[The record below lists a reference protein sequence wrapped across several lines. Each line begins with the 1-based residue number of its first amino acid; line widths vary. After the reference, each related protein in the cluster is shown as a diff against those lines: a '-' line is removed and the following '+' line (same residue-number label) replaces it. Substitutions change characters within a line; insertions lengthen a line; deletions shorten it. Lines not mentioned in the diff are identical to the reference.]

1 MSGIVYKQ
9 RYANAGRVPK
19 EAIPGLNVRHLHYIA
34 TRPGAVYNEGYG
46 FGLFGSL
53 RPNAPMAD
61 ITSLEDAKSLVRAES
76 ERGRTMFRGIVSMG
90 EPEASE
96 QGFYDRRKW
105 ERLIESQMASIAKLM
120 HIAPL
125 DLRWVGA
132 MHCNAGHPHV
142 HLLFWDAGKQPR
154 QDYMP
159 KPVFEQYAERIRA
172 GFNREIYGREIAKTQ
187 AEQKEN
193 LQELRD
199 ELRALFPEAN
209 PTGVFPISA
218 MQKSKNFPEL
228 CERLQTLVDHAPESG
243 SLKYAYLPSEYKE
256 EVDAFLNLVLRQPA
270 FSKLHDAYLNAA
282 KQVSEL
288 YGNGE
293 QTIGTNLKKAEL
305 KLCKEL
311 GNELMNAVRPLLS
324 EKRRALSAEKRAYV
338 REYLARSKVYD
349 ILLKAL
355 PAERIPMEQIRQ
367 MPEYVALRDDLKELL
382 HADHRWK
389 EEEPDKLL
397 DSVLGEVLREAQ
409 SEKGYIAEAQ
419 RTNTITTLLRL
430 FASLSRRTGQ
440 QQALR
445 RQLGRSHDASRE
457 ERKDR
462 RVQRSIGSEMNYE
475 RE

>member
-1 MSGIVYKQ
+1 
-9 RYANAGRVPK
+9 
-19 EAIPGLNVRHLHYIA
+19 
-34 TRPGAVYNEGYG
+34 
-46 FGLFGSL
+46 
-53 RPNAPMAD
+53 
-61 ITSLEDAKSLVRAES
+61 
-76 ERGRTMFRGIVSMG
+76 MFRGIVSMG
-90 EPEASE
+90 EPDASE
-96 QGFYDRRKW
+96 RGFYDRRKW
-105 ERLIESQMASIAKLM
+105 ERLIESQMASVAKLM

-172 GFNREIYGREIAKTQ
+172 GFNREIYGREITKTQ
-187 AEQKEN
+187 AEQKES
-193 LQELRD
+193 LKELRD

-209 PTGVFPISA
+209 PTGVFPVSA

-288 YGNGE
+288 YGNGK
-293 QTIGTNLKKAEL
+293 QTIETNLKKAEL

-338 REYLARSKVYD
+338 REYLASSKAYD

-355 PAERIPMEQIRQ
+355 PAERIPMKQIRQ
-367 MPEYVALRDDLKELL
+367 MPEYAALRDDLKELL

-389 EEEPDKLL
+389 EDEPDKLL
-397 DSVLGEVLREAQ
+397 DSVLSEVLREAQ